1 MVGFCLV
8 LLAVWWGITLII
20 ALVKWK
26 KYRKENATLTKEQ
39 KNNIKQANKEIKYRK
54 SAEYKEKY
62 LSEVEIENSYF
73 GKGILLKNSEY
84 SENTCYTDIKSGFDK
99 MFTSFGNGSDTPY
112 DLYEFL
118 VKADNINYVLDSLE
132 KIYKNSKN
140 IMEKCYVE
148 IYNKIVEFFENSFE
162 DTSTLKKDFCLDYLK
177 ENWYVHGVQI
187 YDDLV
192 QFHIGIDAAANHE
205 DDSNYEIIVGIG
217 YNTQEAEVMFNASW

>member
-1 MVGFCLV
+1 MKKFFQIIFWTFWLLLCFIFNGVLFSSFDDKDMVGFCLV

-84 SENTCYTDIKSGFDK
+84 SENTCYTDIRAVLTKCLLHLE
-99 MFTSFGNGSDTPY
+99 MEVIPLTIYTSF
-112 DLYEFL
+112 
-118 VKADNINYVLDSLE
+118 
-132 KIYKNSKN
+132 
-140 IMEKCYVE
+140 
-148 IYNKIVEFFENSFE
+148 
-162 DTSTLKKDFCLDYLK
+162 
-177 ENWYVHGVQI
+177 
-187 YDDLV
+187 
-192 QFHIGIDAAANHE
+192 
-205 DDSNYEIIVGIG
+205 
-217 YNTQEAEVMFNASW
+217 

>member
-1 MVGFCLV
+1 
-8 LLAVWWGITLII
+8 
-20 ALVKWK
+20 
-26 KYRKENATLTKEQ
+26 
-39 KNNIKQANKEIKYRK
+39 
-54 SAEYKEKY
+54 
-62 LSEVEIENSYF
+62 
-73 GKGILLKNSEY
+73 
-84 SENTCYTDIKSGFDK
+84 

-187 YDDLV
+187 YDNLV